1 MEQAGN
7 YGGWVIFDAGIAT
20 MNLNQV
26 KTFESVA
33 RHLNMTRAAE
43 ELHVSQSAVSQQ
55 IRLLEEQNG
64 RTFFRRVGKRLELTE
79 LGRAYLDAVK
89 PILIQIESVE
99 RSLTVKS
106 NAREADVLAIGATHG
121 FCINVLPEILAS
133 FKHAHPWVRVLLE
146 ANDNRVLEQRV
157 LNAELEMAL
166 TTDPGRSPHIELQP
180 YKKLKP
186 VATIS
191 AASPLARTKFAMGD
205 LLNVPLVVRK
215 EGKIEKMLAEQGY
228 DSNIVVRCEN
238 SEAVKA
244 AAQMGIGVGVL
255 YRNVVEREVMRGE
268 LKIINVPEL
277 KKMEFQS
284 FIICDRRRPLS
295 LVAREFLQTLRAR
308 KDSKTPSTDKL
319 GLLKTG

>member
-1 MEQAGN
+1 
-7 YGGWVIFDAGIAT
+7 

-33 RHLNMTRAAE
+33 RHLNMTRAAA

-55 IRLLEEQNG
+55 IKLLEEQSG
-64 RTFFRRVGKRLELTE
+64 KTFFRRVGKRLELTE

-89 PILIQIESVE
+89 PILSQIDAVE
-99 RSLTVKS
+99 RSFTVES
-106 NAREADVLAIGATHG
+106 NPGKTEVLAIGATHG
-121 FCINVLPEILAS
+121 FCINVLPEILAG
-133 FKHAHPWVRVLLE
+133 FKHAHPRVRVLLQ

-157 LNAELEMAL
+157 LDGELEIAL
-166 TTDPGRSPHIELQP
+166 TTEPARSPHIELQP
-180 YKKLKP
+180 YKKLKA
-186 VATIS
+186 VATIA
-191 AASPLARTKFAMGD
+191 AASPLARTKFATGE
-205 LLNVPLVVRK
+205 LLNVPLVIRK

-228 DSNIVVRCEN
+228 DSNIAVRCEN

-277 KKMEFQS
+277 KRMEVQS
-284 FIICDRRRPLS
+284 FIIYDHRKLLS
-295 LVAREFLQTLRAR
+295 ATAREFFQTLRAKKGSR
-308 KDSKTPSTDKL
+308 IPPTDKSR
-319 GLLKTG
+319 LLKTVGLMGANSK